1 MNADIVIRR
10 AEQGDLPALTEIY
23 NYYVRE
29 TPVTFDLEPKSLV
42 QRQEW
47 LDGFAPA
54 GRYQR
59 FVAARGGRAI
69 GWACSTR
76 FKERAAYETT
86 VESSIY
92 LAPDEC
98 GRGLGGPLYRTLFD
112 ALVGEDIH
120 RIHGGVTQPNE
131 ASNRLHLRCGFE
143 QVGTLPEVGRKFGRF
158 WDVAAYLRAARF
170 RA

>member
-1 MNADIVIRR
+1 MSTDIVIRR
-10 AEQGDLPALTEIY
+10 VEQGDLPTLTEIY

-29 TPVTFDLEPKSLV
+29 TPITFDLEPKSLA
-42 QRQEW
+42 QRREW
-47 LDGFAPA
+47 LDGFAPV
-54 GRYQR
+54 GRYQC
-59 FVAARGGRAI
+59 FVAARGGRVI

-92 LAPDEC
+92 LAPDER
-98 GRGLGGPLYRTLFD
+98 GRGLGGRLYRTLFD
-112 ALVGEDIH
+112 ALAGEDIH

-143 QVGTLPEVGRKFGRF
+143 RVGTLPEVGRKFGRF
-158 WDVAAYLRAARF
+158 WDVAAYLRPARF